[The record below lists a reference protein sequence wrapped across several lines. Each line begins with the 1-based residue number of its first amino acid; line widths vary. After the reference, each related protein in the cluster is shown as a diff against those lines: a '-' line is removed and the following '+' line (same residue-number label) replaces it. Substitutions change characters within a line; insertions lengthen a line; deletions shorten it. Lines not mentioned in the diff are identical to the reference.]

1 MEVKNKVNIRVA
13 GKDYTLVGVESE
25 EYLQKIGL
33 YIDKKMN
40 EIMKVNTRLSTSM
53 AAVLTAINIADDY
66 FKSFEEEK
74 RLQKELDD
82 AQAELE
88 RLKEAN
94 KALTAENAA
103 LQSKN
108 TDLQLELAKKE
119 VELGGVK
126 STIGKV
132 RHR

>member
-1 MEVKNKVNIRVA
+1 MQEKNKVNIRVA

-66 FKSFEEEK
+66 FKTFEEEK
-74 RLQKELDD
+74 RLQKELND

-108 TDLQLELAKKE
+108 ADLQLELAKKE